1 MGQTLVLDGN
11 LGEVFGTAAAAANA
25 QGSAPP
31 TSPSHHSPSKGG
43 GNSETDCARREA
55 TSAQS
60 PADTSPIIE
69 DEEGRWVMVGRGGK
83 PLRDAD
89 DDQDAPHP
97 TGTGMATAAA
107 VVAGDAGGA
116 GVGGWSVHQSSW
128 PALGAAVENLGTDKP
143 ISSGTGILSIVPSRP
158 RANYFGGRPP
168 EPTGFWRAF
177 QWELGGMRLMLGSNL
192 QVWIHK
198 AAEVGG
204 CL

>member
-31 TSPSHHSPSKGG
+31 TSPSRHSPSKGG
-43 GNSETDCARREA
+43 GNPETDCARGGA

-60 PADTSPIIE
+60 PADTSPFIG

-89 DDQDAPHP
+89 DDQDAPHL
-97 TGTGMATAAA
+97 TGTATAAA

-116 GVGGWSVHQSSW
+116 GGGGWSVHQSSW

-143 ISSGTGILSIVPSRP
+143 VSSGTGILSIVPSRP

-168 EPTGFWRAF
+168 EPAGFWRAF
-177 QWELGGMRLMLGSNL
+177 QWELGGMRLMLGSSL
-192 QVWIHK
+192 QVLTHRDI
-198 AAEVGG
+198 EVGG
-204 CL
+204 GLL